1 MSFPERFLE
10 AALDRLPSD
19 LFKEIYQIADR
30 DCQDN
35 GVMGGVGP
43 SQFRQR
49 GITISKSAF
58 NNLLRKLR
66 EAHFSGE
73 KFHDGI
79 ELERR
84 QTHEVT
90 AFKLTY
96 GGKRIRVRYD
106 VTTGILYSLQLEHR
120 QRGPVRHQ
128 TGPVEERPTRQ
139 KLNMEARRLAELAIL
154 GEDAA

>member
-19 LFKEIYQIADR
+19 LFKEIYEIADR
-30 DCQDN
+30 GCEDN
-35 GVMGGVGP
+35 GVLGGIGP

-49 GITISKSAF
+49 GIPISRHSF
-58 NNLLRKLR
+58 NHLLGKLR
-66 EAHFSGE
+66 DAHFSGE

-90 AFKLTY
+90 AFKLVY

-106 VTTGILYSLQLEHR
+106 VTTGILYSLQLVNR
-120 QRGPVRHQ
+120 QRGSVRNQ
-128 TGPVEERPTRQ
+128 SAPVEERPTRQ
-139 KLNMEARRLAELAIL
+139 KMKMEAPRLAERVLV
-154 GEDAA
+154 GEEV